1 MTSEAIR
8 LILNKAW
15 ENNSWALI
23 FIKDKRKFEIN
34 SELWSWKVYEGINVL
49 CIFNKGTK
57 IENFIDIDYISEI
70 IIQTN
75 DNRGDKEKGI

>member
-15 ENNSWALI
+15 ENNSQALI
-23 FIKDKRKFEIN
+23 FIQDRGKFEIN

-49 CIFNKGTK
+49 CIFNKNTK
-57 IENFIDIDYISEI
+57 IENFIDINYISEI
-70 IIQTN
+70 SI
-75 DNRGDKEKGI
+75 R